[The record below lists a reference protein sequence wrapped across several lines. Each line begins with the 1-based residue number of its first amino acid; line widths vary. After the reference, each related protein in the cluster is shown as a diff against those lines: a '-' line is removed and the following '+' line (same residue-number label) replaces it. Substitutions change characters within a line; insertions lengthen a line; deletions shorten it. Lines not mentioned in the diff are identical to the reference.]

1 MDSNDKALI
10 MMRDHTNS
18 LQDQWPFIQ
27 HDHHNEG
34 GGDDQVG
41 DEIWNDENV
50 EFLRQQLFGHDDS
63 DV

>member
-10 MMRDHTNS
+10 MMRDHNNS
-18 LQDQWPFIQ
+18 LQDQCLLIQ
-27 HDHHNEG
+27 HDHHNED
-34 GGDDQVG
+34 GGDDQVR